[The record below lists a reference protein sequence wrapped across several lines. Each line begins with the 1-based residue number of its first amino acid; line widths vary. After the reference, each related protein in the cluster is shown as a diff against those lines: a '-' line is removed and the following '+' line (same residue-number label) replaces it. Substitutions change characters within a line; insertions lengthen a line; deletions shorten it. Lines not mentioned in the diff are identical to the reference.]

1 MNINLAKSEIIHF
14 VGIGGIGMSGLA
26 LIMIGLGF
34 EVQGSDKSLNKNVE
48 RLKKRRIKFFL
59 GHSSS
64 NIKKATILVISSA
77 IKKNN
82 IEVREAKKRNL
93 PIYKRGDVLA
103 HITSLK
109 KNIVVSGSHGKTT
122 TTSLIAS
129 IFAKAKLDPTI
140 INGGVI
146 NSLENS
152 AKLGK
157 SDWSIL
163 ESDESDGSFIKVPST
178 YAVVTNVDIE
188 HMDYYKSLDDLKRHF
203 IKFMHKVPSF
213 GKTFICIDDKNS
225 REIWKK
231 SKIKNILTY
240 GFSKDSNFKIKNCS
254 FLKNKSIFDIEMRL
268 PNKKKTILKKI
279 AIRLIGSHNVKN
291 ATAAIAVSYF
301 IGISLKIL
309 KNSLKNF
316 KGVERRFNK
325 IFSYNGA
332 DIYDD
337 YAHHPTEIREV
348 INGVNNS
355 YKEKKIICVFQPHR
369 ISRLNDLKKEFSASF
384 KKVDSVILCPI
395 YKAGENLKLNLNYN
409 EFAKQ
414 IIKQSKVRVF
424 FVNSQNQL
432 AKFLKNFLNQE
443 DIVIG
448 MGAGSISNWIK
459 ELPSLMRK

>member
-34 EVQGSDKSLNKNVE
+34 KVQGSDKSLNKNVE
-48 RLKKRRIKFFL
+48 RLKKSRIKFFL
-59 GHSSS
+59 GHSST

-82 IEVREAKKRNL
+82 IEIREAKKRNL
-93 PIYKRGDVLA
+93 PIYKRGDMLA

-146 NSLENS
+146 NSLDNS

-157 SDWSIL
+157 SEWSIL

-178 YAVVTNVDIE
+178 YAVVTNVDRE

-203 IKFMHKVPSF
+203 IKFMQKVPSF
-213 GKTFICIDDKNS
+213 GKTFICIDDKNN
-225 REIWKK
+225 REIWKR

-268 PNKKKTILKKI
+268 PNKKKTLLKKI
-279 AIRLIGSHNVKN
+279 EIPLIGYHNIKN

-301 IGISLKIL
+301 IGISPTTL

-337 YAHHPTEIREV
+337 YAHHPTEIKEV

-369 ISRLNDLKKEFSASF
+369 ISRLNDLKNEFSSSF
-384 KKVDSVILCPI
+384 KKSDSVILCPI

-443 DIVIG
+443 NIVIG

-459 ELPSLMRK
+459 ELPRLIRK

>member
-178 YAVVTNVDIE
+178 YAVVTNVDRE

-213 GKTFICIDDKNS
+213 GKTFICIDDKNT

-240 GFSKDSNFKIKNCS
+240 GFSKDSNFKIRNCS

-268 PNKKKTILKKI
+268 PNKKKKILKKFEI
-279 AIRLIGSHNVKN
+279 PLIGSHNIKN
-291 ATAAIAVSYF
+291 DTAAIAISYF
-301 IGISLKIL
+301 IGIPLSRKRSIHSTVNKTTIL
-309 KNSLKNF
+309 L
-316 KGVERRFNK
+316 E
-325 IFSYNGA
+325 
-332 DIYDD
+332 
-337 YAHHPTEIREV
+337 
-348 INGVNNS
+348 
-355 YKEKKIICVFQPHR
+355 
-369 ISRLNDLKKEFSASF
+369 
-384 KKVDSVILCPI
+384 
-395 YKAGENLKLNLNYN
+395 
-409 EFAKQ
+409 
-414 IIKQSKVRVF
+414 
-424 FVNSQNQL
+424 
-432 AKFLKNFLNQE
+432 
-443 DIVIG
+443 
-448 MGAGSISNWIK
+448 
-459 ELPSLMRK
+459 

>member
-34 EVQGSDKSLNKNVE
+34 KVQGSDKSLNKNVE
-48 RLKKRRIKFFL
+48 RLKKSRIKFFL
-59 GHSSS
+59 GHSST

-82 IEVREAKKRNL
+82 IEIREAKKRNL
-93 PIYKRGDVLA
+93 PIYKRGDMLA

-146 NSLENS
+146 NSLDNS

-157 SDWSIL
+157 SEWSIL

-178 YAVVTNVDIE
+178 YAVVTNVDRE

-279 AIRLIGSHNVKN
+279 VIPLIGSHNVKN

-337 YAHHPTEIREV
+337 YAHHPTEIKEV

-369 ISRLNDLKKEFSASF
+369 ISRLNDLKNEFSSSF
-384 KKVDSVILCPI
+384 KKSDSVILCPI
-395 YKAGENLKLNLNYN
+395 YKAGENLKLNLNYS

>member
-178 YAVVTNVDIE
+178 YAVVTNVDRE

-279 AIRLIGSHNVKN
+279 VIPLIGSHNVKN

-348 INGVNNS
+348 INGVNSS

-443 DIVIG
+443 NIVIG

-459 ELPSLMRK
+459 ELPRLIRK

>member
-26 LIMIGLGF
+26 LIMTGLGF
-34 EVQGSDKSLNKNVE
+34 KVQGSDKSLNKNIE
-48 RLKKRRIKFFL
+48 RLKKNHVKFFL
-59 GHSSS
+59 GHASS

-77 IKKNN
+77 IKSNN
-82 IEVREAKKRNL
+82 IEIKEAKKRNL
-93 PIYKRGDVLA
+93 PIYKRGDMLA

-146 NSLENS
+146 NSFENS

-157 SDWSIL
+157 SEWSIL
-163 ESDESDGSFIKVPST
+163 ESDESDGSFVKVPST
-178 YAVVTNVDIE
+178 YSVVTNIDRE
-188 HMDYYKSLDDLKRHF
+188 HMDFYKSLDDLKEHF
-203 IKFMHKVPSF
+203 IKFMLNVPSF
-213 GKTFICIDDKNS
+213 GKTFVCIDDKN
-225 REIWKK
+225 IKDVCKK

-240 GFSKDSNFKIKNCS
+240 GFNKNSNFKIKNFS
-254 FLKNKSIFDIEMRL
+254 FLNNKSFFDVEIHL
-268 PNKKKTILKKI
+268 PNKRKTLLKKFEI
-279 AIRLIGSHNVKN
+279 PLIGFHNIKN

-301 IGISLKIL
+301 IGISLIKI

-325 IFSYNGA
+325 IFTYNGA

-348 INGVNNS
+348 INSVNYS
-355 YKEKKIICVFQPHR
+355 YKKKKIVCIFQPHR
-369 ISRLNDLKKEFSASF
+369 ISRVNDLKDEFCSSF
-384 KKVDSVILCPI
+384 KKVNSVILCPV
-395 YKAGENLKLNLNYN
+395 YKAGENLKLNLNYYQ
-409 EFAKQ
+409 FALQ
-414 IIKQSKVRVF
+414 ISKKSKVKVF
-424 FVNSQNQL
+424 LVNNQNQL
-432 AKFLKNFLNQE
+432 AKFLKNYLNNKN
-443 DIVIG
+443 IVIG

-459 ELPSLMRK
+459 ELPTLMRK

>member
-26 LIMIGLGF
+26 LIMSGLGF
-34 EVQGSDKSLNKNVE
+34 KVQGSDKSLNKNID
-48 RLKKRRIKFFL
+48 RLKKRRIKFFF

-64 NIKKATILVISSA
+64 NIKRATILVISSA
-77 IKKNN
+77 IKNN
-82 IEVREAKKRNL
+82 NVEIKEAKKKNL
-93 PIYKRGDVLA
+93 PIFKRGDVLA

-157 SDWSIL
+157 SEWSVL

-178 YAVVTNVDIE
+178 YAVITNIDRE
-188 HMDYYKSLDDLKRHF
+188 HMDYYKSLDDLKKHF
-203 IKFMHKVPSF
+203 IKFMLKVPSF
-213 GKTFICIDDKNS
+213 GKTFICIDDKNN
-225 REIWKK
+225 RDIYKK

-240 GFSKDSNFKIKNCS
+240 GFSKESNFKIKNCS
-254 FLKNKSIFDIEMRL
+254 YLRHKSIFDIEMCL

-279 AIRLIGSHNVKN
+279 EVPLIGSHNVKN
-291 ATAAIAVSYF
+291 ATAAIAVSHF
-301 IGISLKIL
+301 IGISPIIL

-325 IFSYNGA
+325 IFTHNGA

-337 YAHHPTEIREV
+337 YAHHPTEIKEV
-348 INGVNNS
+348 IAGVKNS
-355 YKEKKIICVFQPHR
+355 FKEKKIICIFQPHR
-369 ISRLNDLKKEFSASF
+369 ISRLNDLKNEFCSSF
-384 KKVDSVILCPI
+384 LKADSVILCPV
-395 YKAGENLKLNLNYN
+395 YKAGENLRLNLNYYK
-409 EFAKQ
+409 FANQ
-414 IIKQSKVRVF
+414 IIRKSKVQVF
-424 FVNSQNQL
+424 LANNQNEL
-432 AKFLKNFLNQE
+432 AKYLKQNLNYKN
-443 DIVIG
+443 IVIG

-459 ELPSLMRK
+459 ELPKLMRK

>member
-178 YAVVTNVDIE
+178 YAVVTNVDRE

-279 AIRLIGSHNVKN
+279 VIPLIGSHNVKN

-348 INGVNNS
+348 INGVNSS

-369 ISRLNDLKKEFSASF
+369 ISRLNDLKNEFSASF

-409 EFAKQ
+409 DFAKQ

-443 DIVIG
+443 NIVIG

-459 ELPSLMRK
+459 ELPRLIRK

>member
-26 LIMIGLGF
+26 LIMLGLGF
-34 EVQGSDKSLNKNVE
+34 KVQGSDKSLNKNVE
-48 RLKKRRIKFFL
+48 RLKKSRIKFFL
-59 GHSSS
+59 GHSST

-82 IEVREAKKRNL
+82 IEIREAKKRNL

-157 SDWSIL
+157 SEWSIL

-178 YAVVTNVDIE
+178 YAVVTNVDRE
-188 HMDYYKSLDDLKRHF
+188 HMDYYKSIDDLKRHF

-213 GKTFICIDDKNS
+213 GKTFICIDDKNN
-225 REIWKK
+225 REIWKR

-254 FLKNKSIFDIEMRL
+254 FLKNKSVFDIEMRL
-268 PNKKKTILKKI
+268 PNKKKTLLKKI
-279 AIRLIGSHNVKN
+279 EIPLIGYHNIKN
-291 ATAAIAVSYF
+291 ATAALAVSYF

-348 INGVNNS
+348 INGVKNS

-369 ISRLNDLKKEFSASF
+369 ISRLNDLKNEFSSSF
-384 KKVDSVILCPI
+384 KKSDSVILCPI

-443 DIVIG
+443 NIVIG